1 MSNAEFAQ
9 LLESSEGLTEQFKS
23 EASKMFESAVDAK
36 VETMLAEQLE
46 QHREA
51 IAEEMTNR
59 HAELLEEQIEEQKKV
74 IAESIK
80 GEYLAEMEK
89 MSEKIAELEGE
100 IEEEKEK
107 CEQAEKEHE
116 EKLNEAA
123 AQLASEKL
131 DELTDRL
138 VSYADYIAE
147 QYVESHEQ
155 QIEESAKVF
164 LAEGILDSVRS
175 TFAKFGFAPVE
186 AHEHFESKL
195 AEISRERD
203 DAFAQLAEA
212 VEAKFDLEHQIE
224 ESKKA
229 TALAVISEGMS
240 DAERSKLVELM
251 EGDTGSV
258 EQFSERAR
266 ILAESLREFGDDA
279 LDLGVENI
287 ITESVPEEPAEKPV
301 EKKIEE
307 SVDPDVAFFLA
318 ALEANKSK
326 Y

>member
-51 IAEEMTNR
+51 IAEEMANH

-107 CEQAEKEHE
+107 CEQTEKEHE

-240 DAERSKLVELM
+240 DTERSKLVELM

-266 ILAESLREFGDDA
+266 ILAESLRELGDDA

>member
-51 IAEEMTNR
+51 IAEEMANH

-80 GEYLAEMEK
+80 GEYLAEM
-89 MSEKIAELEGE
+89 EKIAELEGE

-266 ILAESLREFGDDA
+266 ILAESLRELGDDA

>member
-36 VETMLAEQLE
+36 VETMLVEQLE

-51 IAEEMTNR
+51 IAEEMANH

-175 TFAKFGFAPVE
+175 TFAKFGFAPIE

-240 DAERSKLVELM
+240 DTERSKLVELM

-266 ILAESLREFGDDA
+266 ILAESLRELGDDA

>member
-51 IAEEMTNR
+51 IAEEMANH

-147 QYVESHEQ
+147 QYVEFHEQ

>member
-51 IAEEMTNR
+51 IAEEMANH
-59 HAELLEEQIEEQKKV
+59 HAELLEEQIEEHKKV

>member
-46 QHREA
+46 QHREV
-51 IAEEMTNR
+51 IAEEMANH

-107 CEQAEKEHE
+107 CERAEKEHE

-155 QIEESAKVF
+155 QIEESAKVS

-240 DAERSKLVELM
+240 DTERSKLVELM

-266 ILAESLREFGDDA
+266 ILAESLRELGDDA

>member
-51 IAEEMTNR
+51 IVEEMANH

-116 EKLNEAA
+116 EKLNESA

-266 ILAESLREFGDDA
+266 ILAESLRELGDDA

>member
-46 QHREA
+46 QHREV
-51 IAEEMTNR
+51 IAEEMANH

-80 GEYLAEMEK
+80 EEYLAEMEK

-116 EKLNEAA
+116 EKLNESA

-266 ILAESLREFGDDA
+266 ILAESLRELGDDA

>member
-46 QHREA
+46 QHREV
-51 IAEEMTNR
+51 IAEEMANH
-59 HAELLEEQIEEQKKV
+59 HAEQIEEQKKV

-107 CEQAEKEHE
+107 CEQAEKQHE

-287 ITESVPEEPAEKPV
+287 ITESVPEDPAEKPV

>member
-51 IAEEMTNR
+51 IAEEMANH

-100 IEEEKEK
+100 IEEEKQK

-116 EKLNEAA
+116 EKLNESA

-240 DAERSKLVELM
+240 DIERSKLVELM

-266 ILAESLREFGDDA
+266 ILAESLRELGDDA

>member
-51 IAEEMTNR
+51 IVEEMANH
-59 HAELLEEQIEEQKKV
+59 HAELLEEQIEEQKKA

-80 GEYLAEMEK
+80 SEYLAEMEK

-116 EKLNEAA
+116 EKLNESA

-240 DAERSKLVELM
+240 DTERSKLVELM

-266 ILAESLREFGDDA
+266 ILAESLRELGDDA

>member
-51 IAEEMTNR
+51 IAEEMANH

-258 EQFSERAR
+258 DQFSERAR

>member
-51 IAEEMTNR
+51 IAEEMANH

-80 GEYLAEMEK
+80 DEYLAEMEK

-100 IEEEKEK
+100 IEEEKQK

-116 EKLNEAA
+116 EKLNESA

-240 DAERSKLVELM
+240 DTERSKLVELM

-266 ILAESLREFGDDA
+266 ILAESLRELGDDA

>member
-36 VETMLAEQLE
+36 VETMLVEQLE

-51 IAEEMTNR
+51 IAEEMANH

-74 IAESIK
+74 IVESIK

-240 DAERSKLVELM
+240 DTERSKLVELM

-266 ILAESLREFGDDA
+266 ILAESLRELGDDA

>member
-51 IAEEMTNR
+51 IAEEMANH

-80 GEYLAEMEK
+80 GDYLAEMEK

-240 DAERSKLVELM
+240 DTERSKLVELM

-266 ILAESLREFGDDA
+266 ILAESLRELGDDA

>member
-51 IAEEMTNR
+51 IAEEMANH

-123 AQLASEKL
+123 AQLTSEKL

>member
-36 VETMLAEQLE
+36 VETMLTEQLE

-51 IAEEMTNR
+51 IAEEMANH

-80 GEYLAEMEK
+80 DEYLAEMEK

-100 IEEEKEK
+100 IEEEKQK

-116 EKLNEAA
+116 EKLNESA

>member
-46 QHREA
+46 QHREV
-51 IAEEMTNR
+51 IAEEMANH

-147 QYVESHEQ
+147 QYVEFHEQ

>member
-46 QHREA
+46 QHREV
-51 IAEEMTNR
+51 IAKEMANH

-266 ILAESLREFGDDA
+266 ILAESLHEFGDDA

>member
-23 EASKMFESAVDAK
+23 EASKMFESAIDAK

-51 IAEEMTNR
+51 IAEEMANH

>member
-36 VETMLAEQLE
+36 VETMLAEQIE
-46 QHREA
+46 QQREV
-51 IAEEMTNR
+51 IAEEIAKH

-80 GEYLAEMEK
+80 GEYLGEMEK
-89 MSEKIAELEGE
+89 MSEKITELEGE

-266 ILAESLREFGDDA
+266 ILAESLRELGDDA

>member
-46 QHREA
+46 HHREV
-51 IAEEMTNR
+51 IAEEMANH

-287 ITESVPEEPAEKPV
+287 ITESVPEEPAEKPA

>member
-51 IAEEMTNR
+51 IAEEMANH
-59 HAELLEEQIEEQKKV
+59 HAELLEEHIEEQKKV

>member
-51 IAEEMTNR
+51 IAEEMANH

-89 MSEKIAELEGE
+89 MSEKIADLEGE

-107 CEQAEKEHE
+107 CEQVEKEHE

-240 DAERSKLVELM
+240 DTERSKLVELM

-266 ILAESLREFGDDA
+266 ILAESLRELGDDA

>member
-51 IAEEMTNR
+51 IAEEMANH

-229 TALAVISEGMS
+229 AALAVISEGMS

>member
-46 QHREA
+46 QHREV
-51 IAEEMTNR
+51 IAGEMANH

-287 ITESVPEEPAEKPV
+287 ITESVPEEPAEKPA

>member
-51 IAEEMTNR
+51 IAEEMANH
-59 HAELLEEQIEEQKKV
+59 HAALLEEQIEEQKKV

-100 IEEEKEK
+100 IEEEKQK

-116 EKLNEAA
+116 EKLNESA

-240 DAERSKLVELM
+240 DAERSKLIDLM

-266 ILAESLREFGDDA
+266 ILAESLRELGDDA

>member
-51 IAEEMTNR
+51 IAEEMANH

-100 IEEEKEK
+100 IEEEKQK

-240 DAERSKLVELM
+240 DAERSKLIDLM

-266 ILAESLREFGDDA
+266 ILAESLRELGDDA

>member
-51 IAEEMTNR
+51 IAEEMANH
-59 HAELLEEQIEEQKKV
+59 HAELLEEHIEEQKKV

-80 GEYLAEMEK
+80 GEYLTEMEK

-266 ILAESLREFGDDA
+266 ILAESLRELGDDA

>member
-46 QHREA
+46 QHREV
-51 IAEEMTNR
+51 IAEEMANH

-147 QYVESHEQ
+147 QYVESHEH

>member
-51 IAEEMTNR
+51 IAEEMANH

-116 EKLNEAA
+116 EKLNESA

-240 DAERSKLVELM
+240 DTERSKLVELM

-266 ILAESLREFGDDA
+266 ILAESLRELGDDA

>member
-51 IAEEMTNR
+51 IAEEMANH
-59 HAELLEEQIEEQKKV
+59 HAEQIEEQKKV

-116 EKLNEAA
+116 EKLNESA

-240 DAERSKLVELM
+240 DTERSKLVELM

-266 ILAESLREFGDDA
+266 ILAESLRELGDDA

>member
-46 QHREA
+46 QHREV
-51 IAEEMTNR
+51 IAEEMANH

-80 GEYLAEMEK
+80 GEYLIEMEK

>member
-51 IAEEMTNR
+51 IAEEMANH

-186 AHEHFESKL
+186 AREHFESKL

-240 DAERSKLVELM
+240 DTERSKLVELM

-266 ILAESLREFGDDA
+266 ILAESLRELGDDA

>member
-51 IAEEMTNR
+51 IAEEMANH

-240 DAERSKLVELM
+240 DTERSKLVELM

>member
-36 VETMLAEQLE
+36 VETMLAERLE
-46 QHREA
+46 QHRET
-51 IAEEMTNR
+51 IAEEMANH

-80 GEYLAEMEK
+80 GDYLAEMEK

-100 IEEEKEK
+100 IEEEKQK
-107 CEQAEKEHE
+107 CEQAENEHE

-131 DELTDRL
+131 DQLTDRL

-240 DAERSKLVELM
+240 DAERSKLIDLM

-258 EQFSERAR
+258 EQFSDRAR
-266 ILAESLREFGDDA
+266 ILAESLRELGDDT

>member
-9 LLESSEGLTEQFKS
+9 LLDSSEGLTEQFKS

-51 IAEEMTNR
+51 IAEEMANH

>member
-51 IAEEMTNR
+51 IAEEMANH
-59 HAELLEEQIEEQKKV
+59 HAALLEEQVEEQKKV

-266 ILAESLREFGDDA
+266 ILAESLRELGDDA

>member
-51 IAEEMTNR
+51 IAEEMANH

-131 DELTDRL
+131 DKLTDRL